1 MTKKR
6 VLFWSAGILLAA
18 FAACSMVLFTTCEVK
33 SVEVR
38 GNTRYS
44 DEEVKSMVLKG
55 PFANNSIL
63 APLLCKNDGARDTYL
78 VDGWSVTRLSR
89 DSIAIN
95 FDEKKPVGCIR
106 YLDSYV
112 YFDRNGVFVDASLSR
127 EEEIPYFNG
136 ISAKQVVMDEKLP
149 VKGTEVLG
157 TAVTLATIFQKDDRL
172 PDYVRFDDK
181 NQVDLVYGDVTV
193 SLGKNEN
200 LEDKIAR
207 VLAIL
212 PLIEDKEG
220 ILHVES
226 VTENSKL
233 ITFEAAGAGTAQTP
247 DGSSI
252 DSYFHDSELETEI
265 TGDDPAYEDSE
276 ETAGSETE
284 ETDSGEE
291 MYRDDYPEESY
302 SEEPY
307 SEESY
312 SDESYYDDAYSGD
325 YDSGDIYGE
334 NEYQGEGGI
343 YDESYYDALYE
354 GIYW

>member
-6 VLFWSAGILLAA
+6 VLFWTAGILLAA
-18 FAACSMVLFTTCEVK
+18 SAACSMVLFTTYEVK

-38 GNTRYS
+38 GNTKYS
-44 DEEVKSMVLKG
+44 DDEVKSMVLNR

-63 APLLCKNDGARDTYL
+63 APLLCKNDGSRDTYL
-78 VDGWSVTRLSR
+78 VDSWSVTRLSR

-95 FDEKKPVGCIR
+95 FNEKKPVGCIR

-112 YFDRNGVFVDASLSR
+112 YFDRNGVFVDASFAR
-127 EEEIPYFNG
+127 EEEIPYFSG
-136 ISAKQVVMDEKLP
+136 IVAQQVAMDEKLP
-149 VKGTEVLG
+149 VKGSEVLG

-172 PDYVRFDDK
+172 PDYVRFNDK
-181 NQVDLVYGDVTV
+181 KQVDLVYGDVTV

-212 PLIEDKEG
+212 PKIEDKEG

-233 ITFEAAGAGTAQTP
+233 ITFEETGNAAGQRAE
-247 DGSSI
+247 GSSI
-252 DSYFHDSELETEI
+252 DSYFKDNELEAENP
-265 TGDDPAYEDSE
+265 GDDSADE
-276 ETAGSETE
+276 
-284 ETDSGEE
+284 DSGEE
-291 MYRDDYPEESY
+291 TD
-302 SEEPY
+302 
-307 SEESY
+307 ESY
-312 SDESYYDDAYSGD
+312 SDESYSDESYSDESYSDGSYSDEAYSDEAYSGESYSD
-325 YDSGDIYGE
+325 DIYSEEGYQEETGMYDEAYYDS
-334 NEYQGEGGI
+334 
-343 YDESYYDALYE
+343 LYE